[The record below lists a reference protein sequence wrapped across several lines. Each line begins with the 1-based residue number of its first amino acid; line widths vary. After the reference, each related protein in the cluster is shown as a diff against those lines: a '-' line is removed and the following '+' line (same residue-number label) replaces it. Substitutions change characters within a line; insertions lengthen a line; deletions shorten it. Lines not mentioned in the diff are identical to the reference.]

1 VEHPRMEEKAAP
13 STAIPLALGFWS
25 AVVLTI
31 FNVLSSFMMI
41 PSWFTNPILPW
52 RGIDTYASTF
62 HFFQIASMI
71 PGFLVVLPFLPMM
84 AAVHYVSPPDRRVF
98 SMVGIAFAAVSVGM
112 LGFQYYSQVTVIN
125 YNIVTGGEPALGLFI
140 LGNPHSFF
148 WPLEILGYG
157 FMSLSTLLAA
167 FAFSGGS
174 LARWIRALFIAN
186 GALGIAGMVAYPL
199 EVTTVAVLSGLA
211 LWTVLFPAS
220 TILLAISFRRRM
232 LRYA

>member
-1 VEHPRMEEKAAP
+1 MDPLSVEENATP

-31 FNVLSSFMMI
+31 FNVLSSLMMI

-52 RGIDTYASTF
+52 RGIDYYASTF
-62 HFFQIASMI
+62 DLFQIASMV

-84 AAVHYVSPPDRRVF
+84 AAIHYTSPSDRKVF
-98 SMVGIAFAAVSVGM
+98 SMIGIAFAAISVGM
-112 LGFQYYSQVTVIN
+112 LGFQYYSQVTVVN
-125 YNIVTGGEPALGLFI
+125 YNIVTGDEPALGLFV

-148 WPLEILGYG
+148 WVLEVLGYG
-157 FMSLSTLLAA
+157 FMSLSTLFAA

-174 LARWIRALFIAN
+174 LAHWIRALFIAN

-199 EVTTVAVLSGLA
+199 EVTTVAVLSGLG
-211 LWTVLFPAS
+211 LWTVVFPAS

>member
-1 VEHPRMEEKAAP
+1 MEEKAAP
-13 STAIPLALGFWS
+13 STAIPLALGFES

-157 FMSLSTLLAA
+157 FMSLSTLFAA